1 MRPSGTLQS
10 PTIFSGGVSN
20 LILDGLSSV
29 EMSAEDKRRAE
40 LRNKGDAM
48 IVAIIERLK
57 KQQPNFSVDES
68 RFVVNE
74 KAELQVWLVDK
85 SEKTMAELKALGFEV
100 MLDSKAS
107 NLVVG
112 RLSIEKLEALLDSKF
127 VRYVA
132 PLLKK

>member
-1 MRPSGTLQS
+1 
-10 PTIFSGGVSN
+10 
-20 LILDGLSSV
+20 
-29 EMSAEDKRRAE
+29 
-40 LRNKGDAM
+40 
-48 IVAIIERLK
+48 
-57 KQQPNFSVDES
+57 
-68 RFVVNE
+68 
-74 KAELQVWLVDK
+74 
-85 SEKTMAELKALGFEV
+85 